1 MMTTLCFLSI
11 LILYSI
17 SFAQVERGGN
27 SMRMRRYIDLNEIKI
42 EKNSNLF
49 QVDTLD
55 NEQILL
61 LKNNMYNQEID
72 SFTGRV
78 VDDVRGKVI
87 LLGEVKHDYMM
98 TVDMKFL
105 GTHID
110 MQGAGWFGFALRAQ
124 DCDNY
129 EVVWFMPGGVEE
141 ANTVAYIPV
150 AHGVVPWWTEA
161 YSKQE
166 KGDIPIP
173 KDDWFTARIEVK
185 GDEFSIY
192 VDNTF
197 VFKKKMAYY
206 LKYGRPGLFVGTATD
221 AVFRRIKI
229 EDFRD

>member
-1 MMTTLCFLSI
+1 
-11 LILYSI
+11 
-17 SFAQVERGGN
+17 
-27 SMRMRRYIDLNEIKI
+27 MRMRRYIDLNEIKI

-185 GDEFSIY
+185 GD
-192 VDNTF
+192 VT
-197 VFKKKMAYY
+197 V
-206 LKYGRPGLFVGTATD
+206 LHL
-221 AVFRRIKI
+221 
-229 EDFRD
+229 